1 MQVRRIQLDNEYDI
15 SFELLDDKNQPIPI
29 VSGFMRH
36 LRARGCSPNTL
47 SAYAYDLLHFMSFLQ
62 EQRLTY
68 DEFRLAHALL
78 FLEYLSELPSKKT
91 ARRLGLVLS
100 TTTADGASAT
110 RLSPATMNRTFAAV
124 SSFYEYLILAG
135 HFTDRENPI
144 QKVPDPALARVPQR
158 HRPFMGYA
166 SRQKPMRRAV
176 HVKTVRR
183 VPRPMD
189 DEQVRQ
195 LLESLSLKRDK
206 AMVLLMLHGGLRPG
220 EVLTLQLG
228 DLQYGRKRVVIR
240 YRTDHPK
247 RARTKSR
254 TERVVDLL
262 QPETLQAVSDYVM
275 NERPADAAS
284 PYVFLVGGRGK
295 RRLEPLGYHALVK
308 LFERHCERLGMRS
321 PWVTPHALRHTHA
334 TRMFEQ
340 GMRELTL
347 QKRLGHASPVSTQM
361 YTQVSDPVVVE
372 EYRRALGGEEQP

>member
-1 MQVRRIQLDNEYDI
+1 MRVRRIQLTNEHDI
-15 SFELLDDKNQPIPI
+15 SFELLDNDDQSIPA

-62 EQRLTY
+62 EQHLTY
-68 DEFRLAHALL
+68 HEFRPPHALL
-78 FLEYLSELPSKKT
+78 FLEYLSQLPSRKA

-110 RLSPATMNRTFAAV
+110 RLSPATINRIFAAV

-135 HFTDRENPI
+135 HFTERENPI
-144 QKVPDPALARVPQR
+144 QKVPDPALARVPER

-166 SRQKPMRRAV
+166 SHQKPMRRAV
-176 HVKTVRR
+176 HVKMVRR
-183 VPRPMD
+183 IPRPMD

-195 LLESLSLKRDK
+195 FLESLLLKRDK
-206 AMVLLMLHGGLRPG
+206 AMILLMLHGGLRPG

-228 DLQYGRKRVVIR
+228 DIQYGRKRVVIR

-275 NERPADAAS
+275 DERPADAES

-295 RRLEPLGYHALVK
+295 RRHEPLGYHALVK
-308 LFERHCERLGMRS
+308 LFERHCERLGIRD

-334 TRMFEQ
+334 TRLFEQ

-372 EYRRALGGEEQP
+372 EYRRALGKEEQS

>member
-1 MQVRRIQLDNEYDI
+1 MRVRRIQLDNEHDI
-15 SFELLDDKNQPIPI
+15 SFELLDDDDQSIPV

-62 EQRLTY
+62 ERRLTY
-68 DEFRLAHALL
+68 LEFRPPHALL
-78 FLEYLSELPSKKT
+78 FLEYVSQLPSRKA

-100 TTTADGASAT
+100 TTEASGASAT
-110 RLSPATMNRTFAAV
+110 RLSPATINRTFAAV

-135 HFTDRENPI
+135 HFTERENPI
-144 QKVPDPALARVPQR
+144 QKVPDPALAHVPER

-166 SRQKPMRRAV
+166 SHQRPMRRAV
-176 HVKTVRR
+176 HVKMVRR

-195 LLESLSLKRDK
+195 LLESLSKKRDK
-206 AMVLLMLHGGLRPG
+206 AMILLMLHGGLRPG
-220 EVLTLQLG
+220 EILTLQLG
-228 DLQYGRKRVVIR
+228 DIQYGRKRVTIR

-275 NERPADAAS
+275 DERPADADS
-284 PYVFLVGGRGK
+284 PYVFLVGGQGK
-295 RRLEPLGYHALVK
+295 HRHEPLGYHALVK
-308 LFERHCERLGMRS
+308 LFERHCERLGIRD

-372 EYRRALGGEEQP
+372 EYRRALGEEEQS

>member
-1 MQVRRIQLDNEYDI
+1 MRVQRVQLTNEHDV
-15 SFELLDDKNQPIPI
+15 SFELLDDDNQPIPI

-36 LRARGCSPNTL
+36 LHARGCSPNTL

-62 EQRLTY
+62 KQQLTY
-68 DEFRLAHALL
+68 LEFRPPHALL
-78 FLEYLSELPSKKT
+78 FLEYLRQLPSRKA

-100 TTTADGASAT
+100 TTTVDGASTT
-110 RLSPATMNRTFAAV
+110 RLSPATINRAFAAV

-135 HFTDRENPI
+135 HLTERENPI
-144 QKVPDPALARVPQR
+144 QKVPNPAFAHVPER
-158 HRPFMGYA
+158 RRPFMGYA
-166 SRQKPMRRAV
+166 SRQQPMRRAV

-183 VPRPMD
+183 VPRPME
-189 DEQVRQ
+189 DEQVHQ
-195 LLESLSLKRDK
+195 LLGSLSLKRDK
-206 AMVLLMLHGGLRPG
+206 AMILLMLHGGLRPG
-220 EVLTLQLG
+220 EVLTLQL
-228 DLQYGRKRVVIR
+228 DDIQYGRKRVVIR
-240 YRTDHPK
+240 YRTAHPK

-275 NERPADAAS
+275 NERPADAES
-284 PYVFLVGGRGK
+284 PHVFLVGGQGK
-295 RRLEPLGYHALVK
+295 RRHEPLGYHALVK
-308 LFERHCERLGMRS
+308 LFERHCERLGIRS

-347 QKRLGHASPVSTQM
+347 QKRLGHASPTSTQM

-372 EYRRALGGEEQP
+372 EYRRALGEEKQP

>member
-1 MQVRRIQLDNEYDI
+1 MRVRRFQLDNEHDF
-15 SFELLDDKNQPIPI
+15 SFELLDDDNQPISI

-47 SAYAYDLLHFMSFLQ
+47 SAYAYDLLHFMQFLQ
-62 EQRLTY
+62 EQQLPY
-68 DEFRLAHALL
+68 LEFRPPHALL
-78 FLEYLSELPSKKT
+78 FLEYVSQLPSRKA

-100 TTTADGASAT
+100 TTTVDGVPTT
-110 RLSPATMNRTFAAV
+110 RLSPATINRTFAAV

-135 HFTDRENPI
+135 HFTERENPI
-144 QKVPDPALARVPQR
+144 QKVPDPALARVPER

-166 SRQKPMRRAV
+166 SHQKPMRRAV
-176 HVKTVRR
+176 HVKMVRR

-206 AMVLLMLHGGLRPG
+206 AMILLMLHGGLRPG

-228 DLQYGRKRVVIR
+228 DIQYGRKRVFIR

-275 NERPADAAS
+275 CERPCDSTS
-284 PYVFLVGGRGK
+284 PYVFLVGGKGK
-295 RRLEPLGYHALVK
+295 RRHEPLGYHALVK
-308 LFERHCERLGMRS
+308 LFERHCERLGIRN

-347 QKRLGHASPVSTQM
+347 QKRLGHASPASTQM

-372 EYRRALGGEEQP
+372 EYRRALGQEEDS